1 MSHPNIFFRTRFLS
15 LLSEAKIPVHHH
27 HFLRPFM
34 LESTHI
40 WIGAVRII
48 VDRAFFIYTA
58 EKGTG

>member
-1 MSHPNIFFRTRFLS
+1 
-15 LLSEAKIPVHHH
+15 
-27 HFLRPFM
+27 M

>member
-1 MSHPNIFFRTRFLS
+1 
-15 LLSEAKIPVHHH
+15 
-27 HFLRPFM
+27 M
-34 LESTHI
+34 LESIHI

>member
-1 MSHPNIFFRTRFLS
+1 
-15 LLSEAKIPVHHH
+15 
-27 HFLRPFM
+27 M

-40 WIGAVRII
+40 RIGAVRII